1 MPIQLTR
8 SEEGIILGK
17 PTNKPTWSSTIQLR
31 DPIQDQEI
39 VVLYDTLPRE
49 PVWQSKATH
58 DYNVHILKS
67 NLQKAMRR
75 KELMPVLATGLQL
88 LAQDP
93 NEALRRIAV
102 ILLEDSI
109 LQVWSYVYVIW
120 LMYAVGKG
128 YQLRDRDV
136 QVIVDALATA
146 SEASIRYDLEEE
158 PQGIM
163 VQIPDDKALGY
174 YAMMLRAGA
183 GGMAFDVGFLKRLAA
198 RYARGQLEE
207 LEEIESIDFNE
218 IELFD
223 TKEHLLD
230 EAIDFHCCPQI
241 LNSPLADAPAMK
253 AAIWWHWSSINARVI
268 ECSRAEGKGVQELAF
283 RDETADCWR
292 RIERHTR
299 EFARA
304 QRGRFL
310 QERKTKIR
318 NATLDSW
325 LKKSAK

>member
-8 SEEGIILGK
+8 TEEGISLGK
-17 PTNKPTWSSTIQLR
+17 PEVKPTWTATIQLR
-31 DPIQDQEI
+31 DPILGQEI
-39 VVLYDTLPRE
+39 LVLYDTIQRE
-49 PVWQSKATH
+49 PAWRSKTTY
-58 DYNVHILKS
+58 DYNIHILKS

-75 KELMPVLATGLQL
+75 QKLVSVLATGLQL
-88 LAQDP
+88 LSQDP
-93 NEALRRIAV
+93 SEALRRIAV
-102 ILLEDSI
+102 ILLEDSTI
-109 LQVWSYVYVIW
+109 QVWSYVYVVW

-128 YQLRDRDV
+128 YTLRERDV
-136 QVIVDALATA
+136 QVIMDALATA
-146 SEASIRYDLEEE
+146 CEANVRYDLEEE
-158 PQGIM
+158 PEGIM
-163 VQIPDDKALGY
+163 VQVPEDKLLGY
-174 YAMMLRAGA
+174 YGIMLRAGA

-207 LEEIESIDFNE
+207 LEEVESIDFND

-241 LNSPLADAPAMK
+241 LNSQLADAPDMK

-292 RIERHTR
+292 QIERHTR

-310 QERKTKIR
+310 QERKAKIR